1 MRKGLA
7 ACVMIRYTSPVNLYF
22 CGLIGSG
29 KTTIG
34 KRIAELFSLPFY
46 DIDQEIDRRVGYS
59 FHRLVQEQG
68 WVPYRETE
76 YAICKDLARFAR
88 NASAIVSM
96 AGGTVRYEWNRDIL
110 SGTGPVILLEASIP
124 ELARRVQN
132 AHRPRVNPGSASQEE
147 DLRLLWEKHGHK
159 YLAAADLRYQT
170 EGKEIDRIVEEIAQL
185 ILRNPVFKEFR
196 ERLPEGA
203 SF

>member
-1 MRKGLA
+1 MAVR
-7 ACVMIRYTSPVNLYF
+7 VMIRYTSPVNLYF

-34 KRIAELFSLPFY
+34 KRIAELLSLPFY

-68 WVPYRETE
+68 WVPYREIE
-76 YAICKDLARFAR
+76 YSICKDLARMSR
-88 NASAIVSM
+88 DSSAIVSM

-110 SGTGPVILLEASIP
+110 AGTGPVILLEASIP

-132 AHRPRVNPGSASQEE
+132 AHRPRVNPGSTSQEE

-159 YLAAADLRYQT
+159 YLASADLRYQT
-170 EGKEIDRIVEEIAQL
+170 EGKEIDQIVEEITQL
-185 ILRNPVFKEFR
+185 ILQNPVFEEFR
-196 ERLPEGA
+196 KGIPLTPC
-203 SF
+203 

>member
-1 MRKGLA
+1 M
-7 ACVMIRYTSPVNLYF
+7 NLYF

-34 KRIAELFSLPFY
+34 KQIADLFALPFY

-59 FHRLVQEQG
+59 FHKLVQEQG
-68 WVPYRETE
+68 WVPYREIE
-76 YAICKDLARFAR
+76 YSICKDLARIAR
-88 NASAIVSM
+88 SAAAIVSM

-110 SGTGPVILLEASIP
+110 AGTGPVILLEASIP

-132 AHRPRVNPGSASQEE
+132 ANRPRVNPGSTSQEE

-159 YLAAADLRYQT
+159 YLAAANLRYQT
-170 EGKEIDRIVEEIAQL
+170 EGKPIEQIVKEITQF
-185 ILRNPVFKEFR
+185 ILKDPLFEEFR
-196 ERLPEGA
+196 GGLARLPNL
-203 SF
+203 

>member
-1 MRKGLA
+1 MAFGYIL
-7 ACVMIRYTSPVNLYF
+7 PVNIYF

-34 KRIAELFSLPFY
+34 KRLAELFSLPFY

-59 FHRLVQEQG
+59 FHKLVQEQG
-68 WVPYRETE
+68 WVPYREIE
-76 YAICKDLARFAR
+76 YAICKDLAKIAR
-88 NASAIVSM
+88 TGSAIVGM

-110 SGTGPVILLEASIP
+110 KGTGPVILLEASIP

-132 AHRPRVNPGSASQEE
+132 ANRPRVNPGSPSQEE

-159 YLAAADLRYQT
+159 YLSAADRRYQT
-170 EGKEIDRIVEEIAQL
+170 EGKQIEQIVQDIAQL
-185 ILRNPVFKEFR
+185 ILKDPLFEEFR
-196 ERLPEGA
+196 RGLRKAPV
-203 SF
+203 